1 MPRLDASRIE
11 LWRDLSR
18 VVADTRLELD
28 RRLEAETGLS
38 LVGFDALAFMEN
50 SGGRVRLADLA
61 RHVGLTRPA
70 TTRLVDRLDSAGM
83 VTREL
88 IEGDGRG
95 VEAVLTRKGAV
106 TQRRVRLVYR
116 RALQELVGQHLSVT
130 DVLAVQRV
138 LSKWTPRQA

>member
-18 VVADTRLELD
+18 VVVDTRLELD
-28 RRLEAETGLS
+28 RRLSAETGLS
-38 LVGFDALAFMEN
+38 LVAFDALSLME
-50 SGGRVRLADLA
+50 SGGGRARLAELA

-70 TTRLVDRLDSAGM
+70 TTRLIDRLDSAGM

-88 IEGDGRG
+88 TDGDGRG

-106 TQRRVRLVYR
+106 TQRRVRLLYR
-116 RALQELVGQHLSVT
+116 RTLQELVGQHLSAT
-130 DVLAVQRV
+130 DVIAMQRV
-138 LSKWTPRQA
+138 LSKWTIGQG